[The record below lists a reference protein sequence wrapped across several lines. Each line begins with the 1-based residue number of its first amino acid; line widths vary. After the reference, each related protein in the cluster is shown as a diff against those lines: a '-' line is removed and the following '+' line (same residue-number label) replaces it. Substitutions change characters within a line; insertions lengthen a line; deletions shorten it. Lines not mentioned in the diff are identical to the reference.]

1 LAKTNQAD
9 DRHFSHTIAF
19 MDESGDSHATSFVAL
34 AGITAKDAA
43 WSRFE
48 QQWNEML
55 RRFEIS
61 VLHMR
66 EFAHGRGEFSG
77 WSESW
82 RRALLSAALD
92 AILNTGGTVIGAAV
106 SVAGFKRLPPNKQ
119 TMLQDPYFTCA
130 QAFLRAGVVDA
141 IVDDHG
147 GRVSFVFADHPEF
160 GSRARKL
167 VEAVRRLTDQGKAID
182 GLRVG
187 DPRQELALQ
196 AADLVAYEIRKFC
209 DTHPPG
215 KTPQF
220 RWPLAQ
226 LMKLEHVLPYH
237 DEEELQAIFRR
248 NNAGSRRLM
257 LSADGIQP
265 WDPIAAARRLGLL

>member
-1 LAKTNQAD
+1 
-9 DRHFSHTIAF
+9 
-19 MDESGDSHATSFVAL
+19 MDESGDSRATSFVVV
-34 AGITAKDAA
+34 AGLTAKETA
-43 WSRFE
+43 WGRFE

-55 RRFEIS
+55 RTFEIN

-66 EFAHGRGEFSG
+66 EFAHGRGEFSA
-77 WSESW
+77 WTECR

-92 AILNTGGTVIGAAV
+92 AILNTSGTVIGAAV
-106 SVAGFKRLPPNKQ
+106 SVAGFNRLSREEQ

-130 QAFLRAGVVDA
+130 QAFLRAGIVDA
-141 IVDDHG
+141 IVDDSD

-160 GSRARKL
+160 RGRARKL
-167 VEAVRRLTDQGKAID
+167 VDAVRRLTDRGKAID
-182 GLRVG
+182 GLRLG

-209 DTHPPG
+209 DTHAPG
-215 KTPQF
+215 ETPRF

-248 NNAGSRRLM
+248 NNAGLRRLM